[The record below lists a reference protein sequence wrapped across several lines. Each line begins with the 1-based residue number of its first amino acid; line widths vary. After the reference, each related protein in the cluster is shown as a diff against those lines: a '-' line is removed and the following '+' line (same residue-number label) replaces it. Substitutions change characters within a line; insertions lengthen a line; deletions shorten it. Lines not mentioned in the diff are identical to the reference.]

1 MKPEILSFI
10 GATVPLNELAAV
22 ASKGTGLSIT
32 NLTDRSPISFSQDA
46 QYLVALANL
55 TGITGPSAIDI
66 LRNLPNR
73 FLNSL
78 SYTVIFACGTDI
90 YLEAKEYL
98 QVQLFSKAM
107 QDKCLVLGTGLLR
120 EWHDDIVYNLMTDER
135 SFEFRLLIDSIYLG
149 FEQIGLGH
157 LWSNYRKRQCKDKT
171 FLLEKV

>member
-1 MKPEILSFI
+1 MKPEILSFVS
-10 GATVPLNELAAV
+10 ATVPLNELASA

-73 FLNSL
+73 YLNAL
-78 SYTVIFACGTDI
+78 SYTIIFTCDLNT

-98 QVQLFSKAM
+98 QVQLYNEAE
-107 QDKCLVLGTGLLR
+107 QDRCLVLATGLLR
-120 EWHDDIVYNLMTDER
+120 EWHDDIVYNLMSDER
-135 SFEFRLLIDSIYLG
+135 SFNFRLLVDSIYLL